1 MFSVFTDA
9 MTIINS
15 GIAHQSLLLA
25 DVVPDLTDAVK
36 IIDSGIT
43 QQSFLVADSGIT
55 QQSFLVAD
63 GFSDVFKGIPKPSG
77 NIVKAAE
84 KDMGLLNKD
93 NLDEIKASIDTLSY
107 AVAAGFIATVASW
120 FDLKQGVAGLLNEQ
134 QERALPDVTTKLT
147 VHAGNIAVIELS
159 APKRLRGFHE
169 KSFTLESKD
178 GGKVLELV
186 FSHEGIVQTWQQH
199 LPGNKVVDLE
209 QQKKGLIYT
218 FHKVETATNS
228 RRAQLR
234 IKLTQPLARPS
245 PWRLLA

>member
-1 MFSVFTDA
+1 MLSD
-9 MTIINS
+9 M
-15 GIAHQSLLLA
+15 AHNLNHFA
-25 DVVPDLTDAVK
+25 DAVMTV
-36 IIDSGIT
+36 DSASEVT
-43 QQSFLVADSGIT
+43 QQSFHSEIT
-55 QQSFLVAD
+55 QPQPSLLSFLVAD
-63 GFSDVFKGIPKPSG
+63 GGGNGFQMPSFWEKTS
-77 NIVKAAE
+77 KAALE
-84 KDMGLLNKD
+84 AAETEAGFLTKTD
-93 NLDEIKASIDTLSY
+93 LDEVKASINKNNF
-107 AVAAGFIATVASW
+107 AVAATFSATVASW

-134 QERALPDVTTKLT
+134 QERALPEVTTKLT
-147 VHAGNIAVIELS
+147 VHAGNIAFIELS

-169 KSFTLESKD
+169 DSFTLKPKD
-178 GGKVLELV
+178 EGKVLELV

-234 IKLTQPLARPS
+234 IKLTQPLARPP